1 MPKEM
6 QVQTQIKAK
15 IFSEGCHAI
24 YFWAK
29 MSQGISTQKMFLK
42 LLIFGSSVLH
52 IL

>member
-29 MSQGISTQKMFLK
+29 MSQGISTPKNVFEIVDFWL
-42 LLIFGSSVLH
+42 
-52 IL
+52 